1 MLTSSL
7 PQAGTPIYMY
17 LAFQNVHSAST
28 LPELEN
34 QAPLATVKKY
44 ATTVNDTYVC
54 DNSVSPSPPPTH
66 FVFCRLERGHAD
78 GWWWC
83 FSTCPSPVRERAH
96 TGVYY
101 GTPATVLTLTLTLS
115 NERESTHWRV
125 WYSGHRPLQYGKD
138 KAPT

>member
-54 DNSVSPSPPPTH
+54 DNSVSPSPPITH
-66 FVFCRLERGHAD
+66 FDFCRLEREDTLMGGGGA
-78 GWWWC
+78 
-83 FSTCPSPVRERAH
+83 SPLSPPIRERAH
-96 TGVYY
+96 PG
-101 GTPATVLTLTLTLS
+101 
-115 NERESTHWRV
+115 V
-125 WYSGHRPLQYGKD
+125 WYSGHCLNPN
-138 KAPT
+138 PNP

>member
-66 FVFCRLERGHAD
+66 FVFCRLEREGTLMVVAVLLHLSLS
-78 GWWWC
+78 C
-83 FSTCPSPVRERAH
+83 
-96 TGVYY
+96 TG
-101 GTPATVLTLTLTLS
+101 
-115 NERESTHWRV
+115 ESTPWRV
-125 WYSGHRPLQYGKD
+125 WYSGHCLNPN
-138 KAPT
+138 PNP